1 MKRQGLP
8 KALRLRKGPEFSR
21 TLQEGSRLDGEFILA
36 YWILSSDAS
45 QDRVGIA
52 AGRKLGGSVQR
63 NRMKRLLREAYR
75 RRRGESCRGLWI
87 VLMASRRA
95 LNRTAG
101 EIEEDVAKLLARIE
115 AESRP
120 ADESSPSSSTP
131 IAD

>member
-8 KALRLRKGPEFSR
+8 KTERLRKGPEFSR

-36 YWILSSDAS
+36 YWILSKDSS
-45 QDRVGIA
+45 RNRVGIA

-75 RRRGESCRGLWI
+75 KRKGESCRGLWI

-95 LNRTAG
+95 LNRTAN
-101 EIEEDVAKLLARIE
+101 EIEEDVAKILFRIE
-115 AESRP
+115 ADSKRTS
-120 ADESSPSSSTP
+120 DSSPSASER
-131 IAD
+131 IVD